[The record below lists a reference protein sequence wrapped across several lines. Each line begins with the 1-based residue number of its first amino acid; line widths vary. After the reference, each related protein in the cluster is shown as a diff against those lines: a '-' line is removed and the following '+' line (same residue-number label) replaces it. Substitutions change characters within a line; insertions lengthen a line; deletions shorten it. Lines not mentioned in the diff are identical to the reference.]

1 MKQSGYIEHQGI
13 VTQVKENSLSVSLI
27 NVSSCSGCHVKGF
40 CNVSDVDNKTVEIF
54 NPNKNIHKGDTVM
67 VNHEKSL
74 GPLALLLGY
83 IFPFFLVILVLVISL
98 TISGNEALSGLLSL
112 LSWHP
117 IISHCSSSEICLK
130 PNLHLP
136 LKVLRINQYE

>member
-1 MKQSGYIEHQGI
+1 MKQSEYIEHQGI
-13 VTQVKENSLSVSLI
+13 VTEVKENSLSVSLI

-54 NPNKNIHKGDTVM
+54 NPDKNIHKGDTVM

-112 LSWHP
+112 SVLVP
-117 IISHCSSSEICLK
+117 YYISLFFFRDLFKTKFAFTIKSIK
-130 PNLHLP
+130 
-136 LKVLRINQYE
+136 NQSL